1 MFDSSQPSASFLT
14 KYNRGDENKKQMKLK
29 RRHLSYTG
37 MKGGNNCQENLF
49 FGCTSASLMVMEGET
64 IWINVKNKPSSGTG
78 MLSAAGLLSVHPGT
92 VKAKTLSIA
101 PPPVE
106 E

>member
-49 FGCTSASLMVMEGET
+49 FGCTSASLMVMVS
-64 IWINVKNKPSSGTG
+64 IRKN
-78 MLSAAGLLSVHPGT
+78 
-92 VKAKTLSIA
+92 
-101 PPPVE
+101 
-106 E
+106 